1 MKERI
6 NDALKEKFKPEF
18 LNRLDDVIVFRK
30 LAKEEAAKIVDK
42 ILEGLGGQLKEMGI
56 RVHLSGDARAYLV
69 EQGYSEEFG
78 ARPLSR
84 TVRKCVEDRL
94 AEEILKG
101 NFQKGDTV
109 TIDVEDG
116 ELVFVKDEGDR

>member
-6 NDALKEKFKPEF
+6 EGALKAKFKPEF

-30 LAKEEAAKIVDK
+30 LTKDEAAKIADK
-42 ILEGLGGQLKEMGI
+42 ILEGLSGQLQEMGI
-56 RVHLSGDARAYLV
+56 RVQLSGDAKAFLV

-78 ARPLSR
+78 ARPLNR
-84 TVRKCVEDRL
+84 TVRKLVEDRL
-94 AEEILKG
+94 AEEILRG

-109 TIDVEDG
+109 VVDAENG
-116 ELVFVKDEGDR
+116 ELVFIKDEE